1 MSESHFL
8 QARQSAELI
17 GQQPE
22 LQRHFHTNLP
32 VLLPDLDVW
41 ETYRNPQAV
50 LGAKDNARHDFT
62 EAMTTLA
69 FYESPAAPDAG
80 SGDNSKSYSLAS
92 TENKSAKKEDSP
104 NLVVFAFEIAA
115 AGLLVRLGL
124 KHLAKNGAKV
134 VGEAG
139 ETVKG
144 IGAKLQATPKAFAPS
159 SIADLPNSG
168 GVLLHSHP
176 LPRIRTTERETGPLR
191 VG

>member
-1 MSESHFL
+1 MSESHLF
-8 QARQSAELI
+8 QVRQSAELI

-22 LQRHFHTNLP
+22 LQRHFHSNLQ

-41 ETYRNPQAV
+41 ENYRNPQLASA
-50 LGAKDNARHDFT
+50 GKEIARHEFA
-62 EAMTTLA
+62 EAMTTPA
-69 FYESPAAPDAG
+69 FYEPSVGPGARN
-80 SGDNSKSYSLAS
+80 GDTSNSYSLAS
-92 TENKSAKKEDSP
+92 TENSSAKKGDGP

-139 ETVKG
+139 ETAKG
-144 IGAKLQATPKAFAPS
+144 IGAKLQATPKALTPS
-159 SIADLPNSG
+159 SITEMPNSG
-168 GVLLHSHP
+168 AALLHSHP

-191 VG
+191 IM